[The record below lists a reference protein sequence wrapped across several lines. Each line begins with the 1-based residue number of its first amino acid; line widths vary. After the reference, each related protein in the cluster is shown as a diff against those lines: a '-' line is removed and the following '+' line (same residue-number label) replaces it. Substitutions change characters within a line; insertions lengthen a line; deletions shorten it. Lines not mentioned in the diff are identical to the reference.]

1 MARHAS
7 PNTVLFGYLE
17 GVDRRDAEAYARG
30 FARRTLATA
39 ERVWYHTES
48 IYTGFLYEIHDGGDG
63 LSFLPELI
71 TAFEA
76 EPAGTVLVPS
86 GRRVFELTV
95 RNGRPTGA
103 LLSEERSVKLQRQ
116 IALVL
121 PAEKTSGNPF
131 GLMMPA
137 TAPVG
142 QIRFRAVRA
151 TRRMKRLS
159 SPTAQATLLSVG
171 ALLSG
176 LALFATGTAS
186 YLWSLRQAAGPHGV
200 EFNQLPHRQWPAVIS
215 AAAGSAFVTKLEF
228 KDGKWTVETAV
239 EKPAADGVKDRSG
252 GSPGNPPAGGP
263 GAGVNGPAP
272 SVNGIGRD
280 AP

>member
-1 MARHAS
+1 MSSQGH

-17 GVDRRDAEAYARG
+17 GVERKDAEAYARG

-48 IYTGFLYEIHDGGDG
+48 IYTGFLYEVHEGGAG
-63 LSFLPELI
+63 RSFLPELI
-71 TAFEA
+71 TALEA

-103 LLSEERSVKLQRQ
+103 LLSEERSVKVQRQ

-121 PAEKTSGNPF
+121 PAEKTGGNPY

-137 TAPVG
+137 TAPLGHV
-142 QIRFRAVRA
+142 RFRAVRP
-151 TRRMKRLS
+151 TKRMTRLS
-159 SPTAQATLLSVG
+159 SPASQAAFLSVG
-171 ALLSG
+171 VLLSG
-176 LALFATGTAS
+176 LSVLAMGAGS
-186 YLWSLRQAAGPHGV
+186 YLWSLRQAAAARGV
-200 EFNQLPHRQWPAVIS
+200 EFEQLPHRQWPAVVS
-215 AAAGSAFVTKLEF
+215 AAAGAAYVTKLEF

-239 EKPAADGVKDRSG
+239 EPRSDGAAGKE
-252 GSPGNPPAGGP
+252 
-263 GAGVNGPAP
+263 AP
-272 SVNGIGRD
+272 
-280 AP
+280 

>member
-1 MARHAS
+1 MQRQGH

-17 GVDRRDAEAYARG
+17 GVERRDAEAYARS

-48 IYTGFLYEIHDGGDG
+48 IYTGYLYEIHEGGSG

-116 IALVL
+116 IAVVL
-121 PAEKTSGNPF
+121 PAEKTGGNPY
-131 GLMMPA
+131 GLMLPA
-137 TAPVG
+137 AAPAS

-151 TRRMKRLS
+151 TKRMKRLAS
-159 SPTAQATLLSVG
+159 ETSQA
-171 ALLSG
+171 ALLGIGAMLTG
-176 LALFATGTAS
+176 LAMLAVGSGA
-186 YLWSLRQAAGPHGV
+186 YLWSLRHGAGPRGV
-200 EFNQLPHRQWPAVIS
+200 EFSQLPHRQWPAVVS
-215 AAAGSAFVTKLEF
+215 AAAGAAFVTKLEF

-239 EKPAADGVKDRSG
+239 EKPKADGVKDRG
-252 GSPGNPPAGGP
+252 GPPPETAPAGRPTPGGP
-263 GAGVNGPAP
+263 GK
-272 SVNGIGRD
+272 D

>member
-1 MARHAS
+1 MSSQGH

-17 GVDRRDAEAYARG
+17 GVERKDAEAYARG

-48 IYTGFLYEIHDGGDG
+48 IYTGFLYEVHEGGAG
-63 LSFLPELI
+63 RSFLPELI
-71 TAFEA
+71 TALEA

-103 LLSEERSVKLQRQ
+103 LLSEERSSKVQRQ

-121 PAEKTSGNPF
+121 PAEKTGGNPY

-137 TAPVG
+137 TAPLGHV
-142 QIRFRAVRA
+142 RFRAVRP
-151 TRRMKRLS
+151 TTRMKRLAS
-159 SPTAQATLLSVG
+159 ETSQAALVG
-171 ALLSG
+171 IGVLLSG
-176 LALFATGTAS
+176 LSLLAMGAGS
-186 YLWSLRQAAGPHGV
+186 YLWSLRQAGGPRGV
-200 EFNQLPHRQWPAVIS
+200 EFEQLPHRQWPAVVS
-215 AAAGSAFVTKLEF
+215 AAAGAAYVTKLEF

-239 EKPAADGVKDRSG
+239 ENRSAAPAPAA
-252 GSPGNPPAGGP
+252 PAATLGK
-263 GAGVNGPAP
+263 GAP
-272 SVNGIGRD
+272 
-280 AP
+280 

>member
-1 MARHAS
+1 MSSQGH

-17 GVDRRDAEAYARG
+17 GVERKDAEAYARG

-48 IYTGFLYEIHDGGDG
+48 IYTGFLYEVHEGGAG
-63 LSFLPELI
+63 RSFLPELI
-71 TAFEA
+71 TALEA

-103 LLSEERSVKLQRQ
+103 LLSEERSSKVQRQ

-121 PAEKTSGNPF
+121 PAEKTGGNPY
-131 GLMMPA
+131 GVMVPA

-142 QIRFRAVRA
+142 HVRFHAVRA
-151 TRRMKRLS
+151 TTRMKRLVPAS
-159 SPTAQATLLSVG
+159 QPATFLSVG
-171 ALLSG
+171 VLLSG
-176 LALFATGTAS
+176 LSLLAVGAGS
-186 YLWSLRQAAGPHGV
+186 YVWSLRQAGV
-200 EFNQLPHRQWPAVIS
+200 PRGIEFNQLPHRQWPAAVS
-215 AAAGSAFVTKLEF
+215 AAAGTAFVTKLEY

-239 EKPAADGVKDRSG
+239 EKPSA
-252 GSPGNPPAGGP
+252 PPAKEPGG
-263 GAGVNGPAP
+263 AP
-272 SVNGIGRD
+272 
-280 AP
+280 